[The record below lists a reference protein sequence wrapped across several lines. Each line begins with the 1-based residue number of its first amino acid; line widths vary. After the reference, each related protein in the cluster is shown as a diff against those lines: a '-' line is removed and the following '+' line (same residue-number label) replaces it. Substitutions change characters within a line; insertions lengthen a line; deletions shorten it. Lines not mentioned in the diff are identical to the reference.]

1 MGKAWASS
9 CGGCSAVV
17 RGRGSQVESMASCR
31 KMLIEILNYS
41 GFIRDDR
48 VSYPQCSGQLGE
60 DMAEGTAEDLKATI
74 AELDTKIES
83 TIRTVASQGQSIV
96 DLEKAFKFNAG
107 RIDELEK
114 LCTSLQDSVQRLSVK
129 VVDLEGRSR
138 RHNLRVVGLA
148 DGVEP
153 GSRPTDFFAKLLK
166 DAMGSDVLASD
177 PQLDRAHRALVP
189 VPRPGQRPRPIIISC
204 HSFKTKDLILREARM
219 RGNLL
224 HKGHPFHVYED
235 YAPDVAK
242 HRAGYRDVMTKL
254 YKLHLRPA
262 LLFPARLR
270 ITPPSGEKIWGC
282 PRFWMQRS
290 LYGNIR
296 QSPVQVRVPCHC
308 VLGSAHGLEP
318 ILYHNG

>member
-1 MGKAWASS
+1 MKMPSNKRPKDNKSTAEAYSPLNNETDMA
-9 CGGCSAVV
+9 GGTCNNVTLTELTRA
-17 RGRGSQVESMASCR
+17 
-31 KMLIEILNYS
+31 
-41 GFIRDDR
+41 
-48 VSYPQCSGQLGE
+48 LGE
-60 DMAEGTAEDLKATI
+60 LRVAIAEDLKATI

-83 TIRTVASQGQSIV
+83 IIRTVASHGQSIV
-96 DLEKAFKFNAG
+96 DLEKASEFNAG

-138 RHNLRVVGLA
+138 RNNLRVVGLA
-148 DGVEP
+148 EGIEA

-177 PQLDRAHRALVP
+177 PQLDRAHRSLVP
-189 VPRPGQRPRPIIISC
+189 VPGPGQRPRPVIICC

-219 RGNLL
+219 RGNLS
-224 HKGHPFHVYED
+224 HKGHPFRVYED

-242 HRAGYRDVMTKL
+242 HRADYRDVMTKL

-270 ITPPSGEKIWGC
+270 ITPPSGEKIWLSSVLDAEKFIRGYTPI
-282 PRFWMQRS
+282 PRT
-290 LYGNIR
+290 G
-296 QSPVQVRVPCHC
+296 
-308 VLGSAHGLEP
+308 
-318 ILYHNG
+318 